1 MKICFGCFE
10 QYDDSFDICPHCGYA
25 EGTEPELATYM
36 RPGAIL
42 KERYVIGRALG
53 HGGFS
58 VTYLAW
64 DALLLHKVAIKE
76 YLPSE
81 YATRRPGES
90 RLTVFT
96 GKEGEY
102 FQFGKEKFLDEAKRL
117 SAFQDEEGIVHVY
130 DCFSANETAY
140 LVMEYLDGITLSEY
154 LKKESAVSPQG
165 RIAPEK
171 AIAMLT
177 PIMLSL
183 QRVHDSGMIHRDIA
197 PDNIMVLKDG
207 GVRLIDFGAARHAVH
222 DCGKSMTVIIKDG
235 YSPEEQYNSH
245 GVQGPAADVYALSA
259 TLYQMMTGVT
269 PPGAIER
276 GEYLQQHKRD
286 LLPPPSKYNKAIT
299 KAQETALLN
308 GMALHTQERTQSVA
322 ELYEELTAQ
331 TPARRVQETIRKRGS
346 FSWPLWAK
354 IAAGV
359 LTAAIAAG
367 GVLLYLNRGQKPVV
381 TKDGYVLSPN
391 VVNMQVVD
399 AVATAEKASLR
410 LVVEG
415 SDYDAGV
422 EQGRI
427 LSQDPKSGTKLEPSS
442 DLRATAS
449 LGKERPAG
457 TMGDTTSMLKDAA
470 EDYLTQMG
478 ISDKQ
483 IKWEYVSS
491 STEMPGTIVDQS
503 VTPGSPLTSD
513 SKITL
518 RVVEEPDEPVTP
530 LPEPPSDGSDSD
542 GSVDIAVV
550 VPSADSYVMIRDYVG
565 QPFDTAKQDL
575 RTLSLYGV
583 KCALRYHPS
592 IPSGSIIQQSPA
604 SGEQVLK
611 GTGVYFVVSLGPQKQ
626 LVPNVLYKDQAE
638 AERLLAQSGFGSA
651 AQGVTCSYVALG
663 HVAAQTPLGGSEA
676 APGTK
681 IGLDISSDSTNQPS
695 QSNVT
700 INQFKPLLDLQVGE
714 TFNLADTLQYS
725 GSAGSIV
732 WSSSDPSSV
741 FVDVDGY
748 VVAIAPG
755 AATVTVVVGGE
766 AASCYVTV
774 NDSRPLEMVGS
785 VILEVG
791 EEFPLC
797 QQLGDIDASM
807 VYWVSADPRVASV
820 LWNGV
825 VTGVAEGCTFVTALY
840 AGQVKQCTVWVLD
853 SDSYIKVKRFDQ
865 NTKQQDAEAALQ
877 AAGVQYAVKKVHNSQ
892 VAAGCV
898 VDFQFNG
905 YSDSDY
911 YYISGTRTPDLCIS
925 SGGGTTQQPAKEPAK
940 EPAKQPEKEQPAGKA
955 SLSVVNRP
963 SKTTYYIGDKLNTTG
978 LSVRYTDTAGKTQ
991 TITSGFTTNADLSSA
1006 GSKQVTVTY
1015 QGVSTTFNV
1024 TVKKPSIVLKQEKM
1038 QDGLHLS
1045 AITDPVGQR
1054 VTWSSSNPKVAYFDE
1069 SGYLHAVSHGTTTI
1083 TVLMSYNGVTY
1094 TDSTLLVLGDDIGQ
1108 EDPVKPADYTFKI
1121 YCNLGDAYNYY
1132 GIESNIPGCNGSTVT
1147 WSVDPANADWF
1158 KDTTGAYVDSSIDCT
1173 VSASFVYNGKTYTGS
1188 IKQTAV
1194 KTAKYTFEIIFSRRI
1209 LETHVAFFTIK
1220 SDIPGFWY
1228 DYADWSTTPSRY
1240 GFCSEGGAYSIDE
1253 SGMKN
1258 GDTYTV
1264 TATYVYEGVTYTSSY
1279 TVTCTWAEEG
1289 NNGDTGGEDNI
1300 GGNDGNSNTTYGLVV
1315 REISEEN
1322 GYVTYGFE
1330 TTIPGYT
1337 SKNMAWS
1344 IISDRGTAEAVVN
1357 GDQFIVDECSME
1369 YGENYTVQVQCVYNG
1384 RTYIGKLITHAW
1396 HSRDDDDFNVI
1407 PLP

>member
-741 FVDVDGY
+741 FVDADGY

-853 SDSYIKVKRFDQ
+853 SDSYIKVQRFDQ
-865 NTKQQDAEAALQ
+865 NTTQHDAEAALQ
-877 AAGVQYAVKKVHNSQ
+877 AAGVEYTVKQVYNSPA
-892 VAAGCV
+892 AAGCV
-898 VDFQFNG
+898 ADFDFTG

-911 YYISGTRTPDLCIS
+911 YYISGTRTPELSI
-925 SGGGTTQQPAKEPAK
+925 SGGAAQQPADTPEEPARDP
-940 EPAKQPEKEQPAGKA
+940 EPDKPAGKA
-955 SLSVVNRP
+955 TLSITSRP
-963 SKTTYYIGDKLNTTG
+963 NKTSYYIGDKLNTAG
-978 LSVRYTDTAGKTQ
+978 LTARYTDASGKAQ
-991 TITSGFTTNADLSSA
+991 TITSGFTTNADMTSA
-1006 GSKQVTVTY
+1006 GAKQVTVTY
-1015 QGVSTTFNV
+1015 RDASSTFSISVKEPSV
-1024 TVKKPSIVLKQEKM
+1024 TVTQEE
-1038 QDGLHLS
+1038 LNESLRLY
-1045 AITDPVGQR
+1045 ATTDPAGQD
-1054 VTWSSSNPKVAYFDE
+1054 VTWSSSNPRVAYFE
-1069 SGYLHAVSHGTTTI
+1069 GKTLHAAGSGTAVISATMT
-1083 TVLMSYNGVTY
+1083 YNGREY
-1094 TDSTLLVLGDDIGQ
+1094 SGSTTVVVGDRMDK
-1108 EDPVKPADYTFKI
+1108 EEPANYSFKI
-1121 YCNLGDAYNYY
+1121 YCNLYDLYNAYL
-1132 GIESNIPGCNGSTVT
+1132 IDSNIPGFNALNVT
-1147 WSVDPANADWF
+1147 WSVTPADADWSTV
-1158 KDTTGAYVDSSIDCT
+1158 DGGAYVDS
-1173 VSASFVYNGKTYTGS
+1173 
-1188 IKQTAV
+1188 
-1194 KTAKYTFEIIFSRRI
+1194 
-1209 LETHVAFFTIK
+1209 TI
-1220 SDIPGFWY
+1220 
-1228 DYADWSTTPSRY
+1228 T
-1240 GFCSEGGAYSIDE
+1240 C
-1253 SGMKN
+1253 
-1258 GDTYTV
+1258 TV
-1264 TATYVYEGVTYTSSY
+1264 TASY
-1279 TVTCTWAEEG
+1279 
-1289 NNGDTGGEDNI
+1289 
-1300 GGNDGNSNTTYGLVV
+1300 
-1315 REISEEN
+1315 
-1322 GYVTYGFE
+1322 
-1330 TTIPGYT
+1330 
-1337 SKNMAWS
+1337 
-1344 IISDRGTAEAVVN
+1344 
-1357 GDQFIVDECSME
+1357 
-1369 YGENYTVQVQCVYNG
+1369 VYNG
-1384 RTYIGKLITHAW
+1384 RTYTDSMKQAADQVKYT
-1396 HSRDDDDFNVI
+1396 FNIVPVYPVTGDRLVFRIETNIPNFNAANVQWAPGPAAVTGWVEGGQYVI
-1407 PLP
+1407 DRTSLSANISYWLYAIYFYNGVNYTTSISISSDQ

>member
-154 LKKESAVSPQG
+154 LKKESAVLPQG

-286 LLPPPSKYNKAIT
+286 LLQPPSKYNKAIT

-550 VPSADSYVMIRDYVG
+550 VPSADSYVTVRDYVG

-714 TFNLADTLQYS
+714 TFDLADTLQYS
-725 GSAGSIV
+725 GSAASIV
-732 WSSSDPSSV
+732 WSSSNPSIA
-741 FVDVDGY
+741 FVDADGY

-766 AASCYVTV
+766 AATCYVTV
-774 NDSRPLEMVGS
+774 NDSRPLEMAGS

-791 EEFPLC
+791 EEFPLS
-797 QQLGDIDASM
+797 QQVDIDAGL
-807 VYWVSADPRVASV
+807 VYWISADPRVASV

-825 VTGVAEGCTFVTALY
+825 VTGVSEGCTFVTALY

-865 NTKQQDAEAALQ
+865 NTTQQDAEAALQ

-940 EPAKQPEKEQPAGKA
+940 EPAKQPAGKA

-1024 TVKKPSIVLKQEKM
+1024 TVKTPSVTVTQEELNE
-1038 QDGLHLS
+1038 GLRLY
-1045 AITDPVGQR
+1045 ATTDPAGQD
-1054 VTWSSSNPKVAYFDE
+1054 VTWSSSNPSVAYFE
-1069 SGYLHAVSHGTTTI
+1069 GKTLHAAGSGTAVISATMT
-1083 TVLMSYNGVTY
+1083 YNGRKY
-1094 TDSTLLVLGDDIGQ
+1094 SGSTTVVVGEKQEEKEYHFAISVLGGSEEYACYSVD
-1108 EDPVKPADYTFKI
+1108 T
-1121 YCNLGDAYNYY
+1121 
-1132 GIESNIPGCNGSTVT
+1132 NIPGYQRNQTV
-1147 WSVDPANADWF
+1147 WSVTPSQGDWF
-1158 KDTTGAYVDSSIDCT
+1158 QDTDGFLYVNRAIDCT
-1173 VSASFVYNGKTYTGS
+1173 ITALYNYKKPDGSFYSATYTQTAKRVEYTFEITYGDPIASGGYFYWKINTNIPNFIIDNVTWMITPEPLNGWVENGQYVVDGSDMPFDVYYTLTATYLYNGKTYTATARMKKEIGS
-1188 IKQTAV
+1188 ADNTSSSS
-1194 KTAKYTFEIIFSRRI
+1194 YS
-1209 LETHVAFFTIK
+1209 ETRKEWVE
-1220 SDIPGFWY
+1220 GEQ
-1228 DYADWSTTPSRY
+1228 YA
-1240 GFCSEGGAYSIDE
+1240 ADE
-1253 SGMKN
+1253 S
-1258 GDTYTV
+1258 YIL
-1264 TATYVYEGVTYTSSY
+1264 TASDVCDGRTHSNSCTSI
-1279 TVTCTWAEEG
+1279 AA
-1289 NNGDTGGEDNI
+1289 
-1300 GGNDGNSNTTYGLVV
+1300 
-1315 REISEEN
+1315 
-1322 GYVTYGFE
+1322 
-1330 TTIPGYT
+1330 P
-1337 SKNMAWS
+1337 
-1344 IISDRGTAEAVVN
+1344 AEA
-1357 GDQFIVDECSME
+1357 D
-1369 YGENYTVQVQCVYNG
+1369 
-1384 RTYIGKLITHAW
+1384 R
-1396 HSRDDDDFNVI
+1396 HSRNHAAR
-1407 PLP
+1407 